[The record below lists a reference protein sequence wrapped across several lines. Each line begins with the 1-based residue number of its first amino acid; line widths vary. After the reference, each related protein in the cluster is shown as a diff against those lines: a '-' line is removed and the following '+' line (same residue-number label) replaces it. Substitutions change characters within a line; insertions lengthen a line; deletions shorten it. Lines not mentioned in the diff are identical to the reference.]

1 MGNVREIR
9 PEAVEHMHLHNDTC
23 FQLMLINKSDAAQ
36 LQQNGNGYVVD
47 PYSPH
52 GLFDFCQTAIRRDTT
67 LADALVERLGDWVP
81 NSMMYELVANALK
94 LCMNNCGA
102 FDNPM
107 FADVYK
113 HKPEVDRLVA
123 EYQEHRLKEML
134 EQ

>member
-1 MGNVREIR
+1 MCGVREIR
-9 PEAVEHMHLHNDTC
+9 SEAVEHMHLHNDTC
-23 FQLMLINKSDAAQ
+23 FQLMMINKADAAQ

-67 LADALVERLGDWVP
+67 LADALVERLDAWLP
-81 NSMMYELVANALK
+81 NSKLYELAIAVLQLCVSKSGVLEASIYRDIYGLK
-94 LCMNNCGA
+94 PKLDKA
-102 FDNPM
+102 
-107 FADVYK
+107 
-113 HKPEVDRLVA
+113 VA